1 MLHVDPI
8 HCTDQPGRPA
18 GVQRPDDEALY
29 TALLSHDPRFDGRF
43 FIGVTST
50 GIYCRP
56 VCRVRTPRRE
66 NCRFFASAA
75 SAEHAGFRP
84 CLRCRPELA
93 PGLARIDGPRTLAH
107 EAARMLTHAVRSG
120 EPVRL
125 PELAA
130 RVGVSARHLRRI
142 FADVHGV
149 SPIEYLMTQRLMM
162 AKHLLTDTALP
173 VAQVALDAGFQSV
186 RRFNAVFAQSYRMS
200 PGALRREGTAA
211 ARRRPAAGGEALELR
226 LSLRPP
232 YDVSGLLRFFGERA
246 LAGIESVGD
255 DGLRRTLALG
265 PRGERVAGW
274 LALRLRPSDNSV
286 GVTLAPSLVPRL
298 GAVLERVRDALDL
311 DADPLLIGAALDDV
325 PVAGRAGT
333 RVAGSFD
340 GFETAVRIVLGQQVT
355 VAAARTLAQRLVDYL
370 GAPAQTPWPDLNRLF
385 PDARALLDAD
395 PERLGRLGIVR
406 QRVHALQVLAGEVH
420 AGRIALHRGAPLAA
434 TLDALRALPGIGE
447 WTVQMI
453 ALRVLAWPDAF
464 PSTDLGVRKALGTR
478 EPLHAQALAEAWRPW
493 RAYAV
498 MRLWQ
503 SPPRAPT
510 PLQQPEGS
518 P

>member
-1 MLHVDPI
+1 MLHVDDI
-8 HCTDQPGRPA
+8 VCTQRPGRMRA
-18 GVQRPDDEALY
+18 AQGPDDAGLY
-29 TALLSHDPRFDGRF
+29 AALLSHDPRFDGRF

-93 PGLARIDGPRTLAH
+93 PGLARVDGPRTLAH
-107 EAARMLTHAVRSG
+107 EAARMLTHAVRCG

-130 RVGVSARHLRRI
+130 RVGVSQRHLRRI
-142 FADVHGV
+142 FAGVHGV
-149 SPIEYLMTQRLMM
+149 SPVEYLMTQRLMM

-173 VAQVALDAGFQSV
+173 VAQVAVDAGFGSV
-186 RRFNAVFAQSYRMS
+186 RRFNAVFAQRYRMS
-200 PGALRREGTAA
+200 PGALRREGREGVAA
-211 ARRRPAAGGEALELR
+211 ARRRPRVSGEALELR

-246 LAGIESVGD
+246 MAGVESVGD
-255 DGLRRTLALG
+255 DGLRRTLAVG
-265 PRGERVAGW
+265 PRADRVAGW
-274 LALRLRPSDNSV
+274 LALRFFPGDNAV
-286 GVTLAPSLVPRL
+286 GVTLAPGLVPRL

-311 DADPLLIGAALDDV
+311 DADPLLIGATLDDV

-355 VAAARTLAQRLVDYL
+355 VAAARTLAQRLVECL
-370 GAPAQTPWPDLNRLF
+370 GEPIDSPWPDLRRLF
-385 PDARALLDAD
+385 PDAGTLAAAD

-406 QRVHALQVLAGEVH
+406 QRVHALQALAGAVG

-464 PSTDLGVRKALGTR
+464 PSTDLGVCRALGTR
-478 EPLHAQALAEAWRPW
+478 DPLHAQALAEAWRPW

-503 SPPRAPT
+503 SPRRVDTAAT
-510 PLQQPEGS
+510 T
-518 P
+518 